1 MVNQGGNKLK
11 IVFMGTPDFAKESLE
26 AIYNEGYDIEA
37 VVTNPDKPKGR
48 GMKMIASP
56 VKEFAIE
63 KNLKIYQPVKVRN
76 NTEFIDELKKIN
88 PDVICVVAYGKIL
101 PKEILEIAKYGCINV
116 HGSLLPQYRG
126 AAPIQWAVLNGD
138 KTTGITTMYMDEG
151 MDTGDMLLKAK
162 IDITDEDNLETVYN
176 KLKVVGGEL
185 LVKTLNGIVNNSIT
199 RVKQEGEATYA
210 PMINKDTLKI
220 DFNKTGREIFNHVR
234 GLSPVPGTLMF
245 IDENTK
251 FNVYKV
257 SYELKE
263 IEGIEN
269 GGVVE
274 ISKSKL
280 SIKCADG
287 VVNILEIQPPNS
299 KRMDVKAFLAG
310 NKIINSDSKFVNI

>member
-1 MVNQGGNKLK
+1 MNDIKV
-11 IVFMGTPDFAKESLE
+11 VFMGTPDFARESLKALVE
-26 AIYNEGYDIEA
+26 ANIN
-37 VVTNPDKPKGR
+37 VVGVFTNPDKPSGR
-48 GMKMIASP
+48 GMKLKMSE
-56 VKEFAIE
+56 VKEYAIS
-63 KNLKIYQPVKVRN
+63 KDIPVYQPLKVRN
-76 NTEFIDELKKIN
+76 NEEVIKTLKELN
-88 PDVICVVAYGKIL
+88 PDFIVVVAYGKIL
-101 PKEILEIAKYGCINV
+101 PKEVLEIPRLGCINV
-116 HGSLLPQYRG
+116 HGSLLPNLRG
-126 AAPIQWAVLNGD
+126 AAPIQWSIINGD
-138 KTTGITTMYMDEG
+138 SVTGVTTMYMDEG
-151 MDTGDMLLKAK
+151 MDTGDMLLKAE
-162 IDITDEDNLETVYN
+162 IDITDEDNLETVYD

-185 LVKTLNGIVNNSIT
+185 LVKTLNGIVNNSII

-234 GLSPVPGTLMF
+234 GLSPVPGTVMF

-251 FNVYKV
+251 FKVYKV

-263 IEGIEN
+263 IEGVEN
-269 GGVVE
+269 GSVVE

-280 SIKCADG
+280 SIKCVDG

>member
-1 MVNQGGNKLK
+1 MNDIKV
-11 IVFMGTPDFAKESLE
+11 VFMGTPDFARESLKALVE
-26 AIYNEGYDIEA
+26 ANIN
-37 VVTNPDKPKGR
+37 VVGVFTNPDKPSGR
-48 GMKMIASP
+48 GMKLKMSE
-56 VKEFAIE
+56 VKEYAIS
-63 KNLKIYQPVKVRN
+63 KDIPIYQPLKVRN
-76 NTEFIDELKKIN
+76 NEEVIKTLKELN
-88 PDVICVVAYGKIL
+88 PDFIVVVAYGKIL
-101 PKEILEIAKYGCINV
+101 PKEVLEIPRLGCINV
-116 HGSLLPQYRG
+116 HGSLLPNLRG
-126 AAPIQWAVLNGD
+126 AAPIQWSIINGD
-138 KTTGITTMYMDEG
+138 SVTGVTTMYMDEG
-151 MDTGDMLLKAK
+151 MDTGDMLLKAE

-234 GLSPVPGTLMF
+234 GLSPVPGTVMF

-251 FNVYKV
+251 FKVYKV

-263 IEGIEN
+263 IEGVEN
-269 GGVVE
+269 GSVVE

>member
-1 MVNQGGNKLK
+1 MNDIKV
-11 IVFMGTPDFAKESLE
+11 VFMGTPDFARESLKALVE
-26 AIYNEGYDIEA
+26 ANIN
-37 VVTNPDKPKGR
+37 VVGVFTNPDKPSGR
-48 GMKMIASP
+48 GMKLKMSE
-56 VKEFAIE
+56 VKEYAIS
-63 KNLKIYQPVKVRN
+63 KDIPIYQPLKVRN
-76 NTEFIDELKKIN
+76 NEEVIKTLKELN
-88 PDVICVVAYGKIL
+88 PDFIVVVAYGKIL
-101 PKEILEIAKYGCINV
+101 PKEVLEIPRLGCINV
-116 HGSLLPQYRG
+116 HGSLLPNLRG
-126 AAPIQWAVLNGD
+126 AAPIQWSIINGD
-138 KTTGITTMYMDEG
+138 SVTGVTTMYMDEG
-151 MDTGDMLLKAK
+151 MDTGDMLLKAE
-162 IDITDEDNLETVYN
+162 IDITDEDNLETVYD
-176 KLKVVGGEL
+176 KLKVIGGEL

-220 DFNKTGREIFNHVR
+220 DFNKTCREIFNHVR

-251 FNVYKV
+251 FKVYKV

-287 VVNILEIQPPNS
+287 VVNILEIQPQNS

>member
-1 MVNQGGNKLK
+1 M
-11 IVFMGTPDFAKESLE
+11 
-26 AIYNEGYDIEA
+26 
-37 VVTNPDKPKGR
+37 
-48 GMKMIASP
+48 
-56 VKEFAIE
+56 
-63 KNLKIYQPVKVRN
+63 
-76 NTEFIDELKKIN
+76 
-88 PDVICVVAYGKIL
+88 
-101 PKEILEIAKYGCINV
+101 LEIPRLGCINV
-116 HGSLLPQYRG
+116 HGSLLPNLRG
-126 AAPIQWAVLNGD
+126 AAPIQWSIINGD
-138 KTTGITTMYMDEG
+138 SVTGVTTMYMDEG

-185 LVKTLNGIVNNSIT
+185 LVKTLNGIVNNYIT

-251 FNVYKV
+251 FKVYKV

>member
-1 MVNQGGNKLK
+1 MNDIKV
-11 IVFMGTPDFAKESLE
+11 VFMGTPDFARESLKALVE
-26 AIYNEGYDIEA
+26 ANIN
-37 VVTNPDKPKGR
+37 VVGVFTNPDKPSGR
-48 GMKMIASP
+48 GMKLKMSE
-56 VKEFAIE
+56 VKEYAIS
-63 KNLKIYQPVKVRN
+63 KDIPIYQPLKVRN
-76 NTEFIDELKKIN
+76 NEEVIKTLKELN
-88 PDVICVVAYGKIL
+88 PDFIVVVAYGKIL
-101 PKEILEIAKYGCINV
+101 PKEVLEIPRLGCINV
-116 HGSLLPQYRG
+116 HGSLLPNLRG
-126 AAPIQWAVLNGD
+126 AAPIQWSIINGD
-138 KTTGITTMYMDEG
+138 SVTGVTTMYMDEG

-220 DFNKTGREIFNHVR
+220 DFNKTCREIFNHVR

-251 FNVYKV
+251 FKVYKV

-310 NKIINSDSKFVNI
+310 NKIINSDSKFVNIYN

>member
-1 MVNQGGNKLK
+1 MNDIKV
-11 IVFMGTPDFAKESLE
+11 VFMGTPDFARESLKALVE
-26 AIYNEGYDIEA
+26 ANIN
-37 VVTNPDKPKGR
+37 VVEVFTNPDKPSGR
-48 GMKMIASP
+48 GMKLKMSE
-56 VKEFAIE
+56 VKEYAIS
-63 KNLKIYQPVKVRN
+63 KDIPVYQPLKVRN
-76 NTEFIDELKKIN
+76 NDEVIKTLKELN
-88 PDVICVVAYGKIL
+88 PDFIVVVAYGKIL
-101 PKEILEIAKYGCINV
+101 PKEVLEIPRLGCINV
-116 HGSLLPQYRG
+116 HGSLLPNLRG
-126 AAPIQWAVLNGD
+126 AAPIQWSIINGD
-138 KTTGITTMYMDEG
+138 SVTGVTTMYMDEG
-151 MDTGDMLLKAK
+151 MDTGDMLLKAE

-251 FNVYKV
+251 FKVYKV
-257 SYELKE
+257 SYELKA

>member
-1 MVNQGGNKLK
+1 MNDIKV
-11 IVFMGTPDFAKESLE
+11 VFMGTPDFARESLKALVE
-26 AIYNEGYDIEA
+26 ANIN
-37 VVTNPDKPKGR
+37 VVGVFTNPDKPSGR
-48 GMKMIASP
+48 GMKLKMSE
-56 VKEFAIE
+56 VKEYAIS
-63 KNLKIYQPVKVRN
+63 KDIPIYQPLKVRN
-76 NTEFIDELKKIN
+76 NEEVIKTLKELN
-88 PDVICVVAYGKIL
+88 PDFIVVVAYGKIL
-101 PKEILEIAKYGCINV
+101 PKEVLEIPRLGCINV
-116 HGSLLPQYRG
+116 HGSLLPNLRG
-126 AAPIQWAVLNGD
+126 AAPIQWSIINGD
-138 KTTGITTMYMDEG
+138 SVTGVTTMYMDEG

-220 DFNKTGREIFNHVR
+220 DFNKTCREIFNHVR

-251 FNVYKV
+251 FKVYKV

>member
-1 MVNQGGNKLK
+1 MNDIKV
-11 IVFMGTPDFAKESLE
+11 VFMGTPDFARESLKALVE
-26 AIYNEGYDIEA
+26 ANIN
-37 VVTNPDKPKGR
+37 VVGVFTNPDKPSGR
-48 GMKMIASP
+48 GMKLKMSE
-56 VKEFAIE
+56 VKEYAIS
-63 KNLKIYQPVKVRN
+63 KDIPVYQPLKVRN
-76 NTEFIDELKKIN
+76 NEEVIKTLKELN
-88 PDVICVVAYGKIL
+88 PDFIVVVAYGKIL
-101 PKEILEIAKYGCINV
+101 PKEVLEIPRLGCINV
-116 HGSLLPQYRG
+116 HGSLLPNLRG
-126 AAPIQWAVLNGD
+126 AAPIQWSIINGD
-138 KTTGITTMYMDEG
+138 SVTGVTTMYMDEG
-151 MDTGDMLLKAK
+151 MDTGDMLLKAE

-251 FNVYKV
+251 FKVYKV

>member
-1 MVNQGGNKLK
+1 MNDIKV
-11 IVFMGTPDFAKESLE
+11 VFMGTPDFARESLKALVE
-26 AIYNEGYDIEA
+26 ANIN
-37 VVTNPDKPKGR
+37 VVGVFTNPDKPSGR
-48 GMKMIASP
+48 GMKLKMSE
-56 VKEFAIE
+56 VKEYAIS
-63 KNLKIYQPVKVRN
+63 KDIPIYQPLKVRN
-76 NTEFIDELKKIN
+76 NEEVIKTLKELN
-88 PDVICVVAYGKIL
+88 PDFIVVVAYGKIL
-101 PKEILEIAKYGCINV
+101 PKEVLEIPRLGCINV
-116 HGSLLPQYRG
+116 HGSLLPNLRG
-126 AAPIQWAVLNGD
+126 AAPIQWSIINGD
-138 KTTGITTMYMDEG
+138 SVTGVTTMYMDEG
-151 MDTGDMLLKAK
+151 MDTGDMLLKAE

-251 FNVYKV
+251 FKVYKV

>member
-1 MVNQGGNKLK
+1 MNDIKV
-11 IVFMGTPDFAKESLE
+11 VFMGTPDFARESLKALVE
-26 AIYNEGYDIEA
+26 ANIN
-37 VVTNPDKPKGR
+37 VVEVFTNPDKPSGR
-48 GMKMIASP
+48 GMKLKMSE
-56 VKEFAIE
+56 VKEYAIS
-63 KNLKIYQPVKVRN
+63 KDIPVYQPLKVRN
-76 NTEFIDELKKIN
+76 NEEVIKTLKELN
-88 PDVICVVAYGKIL
+88 PDFIVVVAYGKIL
-101 PKEILEIAKYGCINV
+101 PKEVLEIPRLGCINV
-116 HGSLLPQYRG
+116 HGSLLPNLRG
-126 AAPIQWAVLNGD
+126 AAPIQWSIINGYSV
-138 KTTGITTMYMDEG
+138 TGVTTMYMDEG
-151 MDTGDMLLKAK
+151 MDTGDMLLKAE

-220 DFNKTGREIFNHVR
+220 DFNKTGRKIFNHVR
-234 GLSPVPGTLMF
+234 GLSPVPGTVMF

-251 FNVYKV
+251 FKVYKV

-263 IEGIEN
+263 IEGVEN
-269 GGVVE
+269 GSVVE

>member
-1 MVNQGGNKLK
+1 MNDIKV
-11 IVFMGTPDFAKESLE
+11 VFMGTPDFARESLKALVE
-26 AIYNEGYDIEA
+26 ANIN
-37 VVTNPDKPKGR
+37 VVGVFTNPDKPSGR
-48 GMKMIASP
+48 GMKLKMSE
-56 VKEFAIE
+56 VKEYAIS
-63 KNLKIYQPVKVRN
+63 KGIPIYQPLKVRN
-76 NTEFIDELKKIN
+76 NEEVIKTLKELN
-88 PDVICVVAYGKIL
+88 PDFIVVVAYGKIL
-101 PKEILEIAKYGCINV
+101 PKEVLEIPRLGCINV
-116 HGSLLPQYRG
+116 HGSLLPNLRG
-126 AAPIQWAVLNGD
+126 AAPIQWSIINGD
-138 KTTGITTMYMDEG
+138 SVTGVTTMYMDEG
-151 MDTGDMLLKAK
+151 MDTGDMLLKAE
-162 IDITDEDNLETVYN
+162 IDITDEDNLETVYD
-176 KLKVVGGEL
+176 KLKVIGGEL

-220 DFNKTGREIFNHVR
+220 DFNKTCREIFNHVR

-251 FNVYKV
+251 FKVYKV

>member
-1 MVNQGGNKLK
+1 MNDIKV
-11 IVFMGTPDFAKESLE
+11 VFMGTPDFARESLKALVE
-26 AIYNEGYDIEA
+26 ANIN
-37 VVTNPDKPKGR
+37 VVGVFTNPDKPSGR
-48 GMKMIASP
+48 GMKLKMSE
-56 VKEFAIE
+56 VKEYAIS
-63 KNLKIYQPVKVRN
+63 KDIPVYQPLKVRN
-76 NTEFIDELKKIN
+76 NEEVIKTLKELN
-88 PDVICVVAYGKIL
+88 PDFIVVVAYGKIL
-101 PKEILEIAKYGCINV
+101 PKEVLEIPRLGCINV
-116 HGSLLPQYRG
+116 HGSLLPNLRG
-126 AAPIQWAVLNGD
+126 AAPIQWSIINGD
-138 KTTGITTMYMDEG
+138 SVTGVTTMYMDEG
-151 MDTGDMLLKAK
+151 MDTGDMLLKAE

-251 FNVYKV
+251 FKVYKV
-257 SYELKE
+257 SYELKA

>member
-1 MVNQGGNKLK
+1 MNDIKV
-11 IVFMGTPDFAKESLE
+11 VFMGTPDFARESLKALVE
-26 AIYNEGYDIEA
+26 ANIN
-37 VVTNPDKPKGR
+37 VVGVFTNPDKPSGR
-48 GMKMIASP
+48 GMKLKMSE
-56 VKEFAIE
+56 VKEYAIS
-63 KNLKIYQPVKVRN
+63 KDIPIYQPLKVRN
-76 NTEFIDELKKIN
+76 NEEVIKTLKELN
-88 PDVICVVAYGKIL
+88 PDFIVVVAYGKIL
-101 PKEILEIAKYGCINV
+101 PKEVLEIPRLGCINV
-116 HGSLLPQYRG
+116 HGSLLPNLRG
-126 AAPIQWAVLNGD
+126 AAPIQWSIINGD
-138 KTTGITTMYMDEG
+138 SVTGVTTMYMDEG

-220 DFNKTGREIFNHVR
+220 DFNKTCREIFNHVR

-251 FNVYKV
+251 FKVYKV

-269 GGVVE
+269 GSVVE

>member
-1 MVNQGGNKLK
+1 MNDIKV
-11 IVFMGTPDFAKESLE
+11 VFMGTPDFARESLKALVE
-26 AIYNEGYDIEA
+26 ANIN
-37 VVTNPDKPKGR
+37 VVEVFTNPDKPSGR
-48 GMKMIASP
+48 GMKLKMSE
-56 VKEFAIE
+56 VKEYAIS
-63 KNLKIYQPVKVRN
+63 KDIPVYQPLKVRN
-76 NTEFIDELKKIN
+76 NEEVIKTLKELN
-88 PDVICVVAYGKIL
+88 PDFIVVVAYGKIL
-101 PKEILEIAKYGCINV
+101 PKEVLEIPRLGCINV
-116 HGSLLPQYRG
+116 HGSLLPNLRG
-126 AAPIQWAVLNGD
+126 AAPIQWSIINGD
-138 KTTGITTMYMDEG
+138 SVTGVTTMYMDEG
-151 MDTGDMLLKAK
+151 MDTGDMLLKAE

-234 GLSPVPGTLMF
+234 GLSPVPGTVMF

-251 FNVYKV
+251 FKVYKV

-263 IEGIEN
+263 IEGVEN
-269 GGVVE
+269 GSVVE

>member
-1 MVNQGGNKLK
+1 MNDIKV
-11 IVFMGTPDFAKESLE
+11 VFMGTPDFARESLKALVE
-26 AIYNEGYDIEA
+26 ANIN
-37 VVTNPDKPKGR
+37 VVGVFTNPDKPSGR
-48 GMKMIASP
+48 GMKLKMSE
-56 VKEFAIE
+56 VKEYAIS
-63 KNLKIYQPVKVRN
+63 KDIPIYQPLKVRN
-76 NTEFIDELKKIN
+76 NEEVIKTLKELN
-88 PDVICVVAYGKIL
+88 PDFIVVVAYGKIL
-101 PKEILEIAKYGCINV
+101 PKEVLEIPRLGCINV
-116 HGSLLPQYRG
+116 HGSLLPNLRG
-126 AAPIQWAVLNGD
+126 AAPIQWSIINGD
-138 KTTGITTMYMDEG
+138 SVTGVTTMYMDEG
-151 MDTGDMLLKAK
+151 MDTGDMLLKAE

-220 DFNKTGREIFNHVR
+220 DFNKTCREIFNHVR

-251 FNVYKV
+251 FKVYKV

>member
-1 MVNQGGNKLK
+1 MNDIKV
-11 IVFMGTPDFAKESLE
+11 VFMGTPDFARDSLKALVE
-26 AIYNEGYDIEA
+26 ANIN
-37 VVTNPDKPKGR
+37 VVGVFTNPDKPSGR
-48 GMKMIASP
+48 GMKLKMSE
-56 VKEFAIE
+56 VKEYAIS
-63 KNLKIYQPVKVRN
+63 KDIPIYQPLKVRN
-76 NTEFIDELKKIN
+76 NEEVIKTLKELN
-88 PDVICVVAYGKIL
+88 PDFIVVVAYGKIL
-101 PKEILEIAKYGCINV
+101 PKEVLEIPRLGCINV
-116 HGSLLPQYRG
+116 HGSLLPNLRG
-126 AAPIQWAVLNGD
+126 AAPIQWSIINGD
-138 KTTGITTMYMDEG
+138 SVTGVTTMYMDEG

-251 FNVYKV
+251 FKVYKV

>member
-1 MVNQGGNKLK
+1 MNDIKV
-11 IVFMGTPDFAKESLE
+11 VFMGTPDFARESLKALVE
-26 AIYNEGYDIEA
+26 ANIN
-37 VVTNPDKPKGR
+37 VVGVFTNPDKPSGR
-48 GMKMIASP
+48 GMKLKMSE
-56 VKEFAIE
+56 VKEYAIS
-63 KNLKIYQPVKVRN
+63 KDIPVYQPLKVRN
-76 NTEFIDELKKIN
+76 NEEVIKTLKELN
-88 PDVICVVAYGKIL
+88 PDFIVVVAYGKIL
-101 PKEILEIAKYGCINV
+101 PKEVLEIPRLGCINV
-116 HGSLLPQYRG
+116 HGSLLPNLRG
-126 AAPIQWAVLNGD
+126 AAPIQWSIINGD
-138 KTTGITTMYMDEG
+138 SVTGVTTMYMDEG
-151 MDTGDMLLKAK
+151 MDTGDMLLKAE

-220 DFNKTGREIFNHVR
+220 DFNKTCREIFNHVR

-251 FNVYKV
+251 FKVYKV